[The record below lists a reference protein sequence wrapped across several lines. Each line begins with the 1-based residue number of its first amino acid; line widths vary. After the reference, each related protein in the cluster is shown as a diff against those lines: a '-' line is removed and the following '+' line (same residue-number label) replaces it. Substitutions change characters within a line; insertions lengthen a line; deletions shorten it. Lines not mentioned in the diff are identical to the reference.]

1 MSDNPQ
7 FLRTDKAIMQALISL
22 MREKP
27 FEKITVQDI
36 LDETPVT
43 RATFYAHYHD
53 KYEIVE
59 RMLSHFFA
67 MKEAARAKVSTASA
81 SRTQEFIQKM
91 YLDNREL
98 IEALQKI
105 HTEKV
110 DFRQAVANELE
121 QEYLSGSDSPSR
133 KIEARIYAQAMTEL
147 HLSFAED
154 EHPDFSPEYW
164 NRVFIA
170 VAMKLMN
177 LTGDMETWNF
187 LNKKVSHK

>member
-67 MKEAARAKVSTASA
+67 MKEAARAKITASPKN
-81 SRTQEFIQKM
+81 QEYVQKM
-91 YLDNREL
+91 FLDNRDL

-110 DFRQAVANELE
+110 DFRQAVAKELE
-121 QEYLSGSDSPSR
+121 QEYLSGSDSPT
-133 KIEARIYAQAMTEL
+133 KKLEARIYAQAMTEL
-147 HLSFAED
+147 YFSFSGD
-154 EHPDFSPEYW
+154 EHPDVSPEHW
-164 NRVFIA
+164 NQIFIA
-170 VAMKLMN
+170 VTMKLLN
-177 LTGDMETWNF
+177 LTGDQETWYF
-187 LNKKVSHK
+187 LNKKVSQK

>member
-1 MSDNPQ
+1 MSENPQ

-67 MKEAARAKVSTASA
+67 MKEAARAKVSAAPA
-81 SRTQEFIQKM
+81 SRTQEFVQKM

-121 QEYLSGSDSPSR
+121 QEYLSGSDSPSK

-154 EHPDFSPEYW
+154 EHPDFAVEYW
-164 NRVFIA
+164 NHVFIS

-177 LTGDMETWNF
+177 LTGDIETWNF
-187 LNKKVSHK
+187 LNKKVSQK

>member
-1 MSDNPQ
+1 MSHNPQ

-67 MKEAARAKVSTASA
+67 MKEAARAKITASHK
-81 SRTQEFIQKM
+81 SQEYVQRMF
-91 YLDNREL
+91 LDNREL

-110 DFRQAVANELE
+110 DFRQAVAKELE
-121 QEYLSGSDSPSR
+121 QEYLSGSDSPNK

-147 HLSFAED
+147 HFSFAGD
-154 EHPDFSPEYW
+154 EHPDFSPEHW
-164 NRVFIA
+164 NQIFIA
-170 VAMKLMN
+170 VAMKLLN
-177 LTGDMETWNF
+177 LTGDQETWSF
-187 LNKKVSHK
+187 LNKKVSQK

>member
-1 MSDNPQ
+1 MSENPQ

-59 RMLSHFFA
+59 RMLAHFFA
-67 MKEAARAKVSTASA
+67 MKEAARLKISTAPA
-81 SRTQEFIQKM
+81 SRTQEFVQKTF
-91 YLDNREL
+91 LDNREL

-121 QEYLSGSDSPSR
+121 QEYLAASNSPSK
-133 KIEARIYAQAMTEL
+133 KIEARIYAQALTEM
-147 HLSFAED
+147 HLSFISE
-154 EHPDFSPEYW
+154 EHPDFSVEHV
-164 NRVFIA
+164 NQIFIA
-170 VAMKLMN
+170 VAMKLLN
-177 LTGDMETWNF
+177 LTGDKETWNF
-187 LNKKVSHK
+187 LNKKVSQK

>member
-1 MSDNPQ
+1 MSENPQ

-36 LDETPVT
+36 LAETPVT

-67 MKEAARAKVSTASA
+67 MKEAAQAKASPGQDFDD
-81 SRTQEFIQKM
+81 RTSLQKM
-91 YLDNREL
+91 YQDNREL

-110 DFRQAVANELE
+110 DFRRAIANELE
-121 QEYLSGSDSPSR
+121 QEYLSCSDSPS
-133 KIEARIYAQAMTEL
+133 KKVEARIYAQAMTEL
-147 HLSFAED
+147 HLSLAGD
-154 EHPDFSPEYW
+154 EHPDFSPAYW
-164 NRVFIA
+164 NQVFIA
-170 VAMKLMN
+170 VTMKLLD
-177 LTGDMETWNF
+177 LTGDRETRHF
-187 LNKKVSHK
+187 LEKKLSQK